1 MKKATAKIKEVVRT
15 KDHTNSFGTTT
26 YHDLVMDN
34 GDKISIGKK
43 KLQQVGWEIS
53 YEVIDEQSGEYH
65 KAKSIKPEE
74 VGGTTQG
81 MNQNTSNSYSTPN
94 TGLNVQNLIVA
105 QNSLTNAVKFLESDL
120 TAKPEDVIEYAEK
133 FYAWVMKKG

>member
-15 KDHTNSFGTTT
+15 KDHTNSFGTTI
-26 YHDLVMDN
+26 YHDLVMEN

-43 KLQQVGWEIS
+43 KLQLVGWELS
-53 YEVIDEQSGEYH
+53 YEIVDEQSGEYH

-74 VGGTTQG
+74 VVGTSVQNPSPS
-81 MNQNTSNSYSTPN
+81 NQN

-105 QNSLTNAVKFLESDL
+105 QSCISSACNLLQQSSKANSEEVLKVAEEFYKF
-120 TAKPEDVIEYAEK
+120 
-133 FYAWVMKKG
+133 VMTKG